1 MFCRLKLK
9 NEEKPEKRI
18 KTKRNIKLILI
29 SIIVLI
35 VIVGIFTYTKFFSAK
50 ENILTSI
57 SQQNKSSPIWQMFQ
71 YDARRTGQ
79 CPYDTSKNNGTLK
92 WEFITSEEIQS
103 SPVISSD
110 GTIYVG
116 SNDGYLYAIGRK

>member
-57 SQQNKSSPIWQMFQ
+57 SQQNKSFQ
-71 YDARRTGQ
+71 SGQ
-79 CPYDTSKNNGTLK
+79 CFNMMKGVLDNAHM
-92 WEFITSEEIQS
+92 IHQ
-103 SPVISSD
+103 
-110 GTIYVG
+110 
-116 SNDGYLYAIGRK
+116 

>member
-71 YDARRTGQ
+71 YDERRTGQ

-92 WEFITSEEIQS
+92 WKFITSEEIQS

-116 SNDGYLYAIGRK
+116 SNDGYLYAIGGK